1 MGSRGHQLCPSPCIH
16 TYAHMYTQRHTFTH
30 MHIIHLHTNTHIYTH
45 THKHT
50 HTIYS
55 HIYILTY
62 THIHIYTCIHIHTI
76 YSHTYTLIHIHR
88 YTHTHIALICTRINI
103 TLWQHPLGRSLF
115 YSFFLLFFNILPI
128 SQTACLGLYR
138 YMCIYIYEFF
148 SNLTSVP
155 IPHGL
160 RKQPEPELLESGAEQ
175 RVGLSCAEHEDPPRT
190 GGVKGKSGLL
200 TWTVSLLKEMAIPLT
215 CKSSEPNSVTS
226 KQIQ

>member
-1 MGSRGHQLCPSPCIH
+1 
-16 TYAHMYTQRHTFTH
+16 
-30 MHIIHLHTNTHIYTH
+30 
-45 THKHT
+45 
-50 HTIYS
+50 
-55 HIYILTY
+55 
-62 THIHIYTCIHIHTI
+62 
-76 YSHTYTLIHIHR
+76 
-88 YTHTHIALICTRINI
+88 
-103 TLWQHPLGRSLF
+103 
-115 YSFFLLFFNILPI
+115 
-128 SQTACLGLYR
+128 
-138 YMCIYIYEFF
+138 MCIYIYEFF